1 MAYGLRN
8 RGTPKDEID
17 RRVRETAKTLELS
30 ALLERRPRELSGGQR
45 QRVAMGRAIVRNP
58 KVFLFD
64 EPLSNLDAKLRGQ
77 MRVEIKN
84 LQRSLGVTSVYVT
97 HDQLEAMTLA
107 DLLVVMNAGT
117 VEQAGDPL
125 DIYEKPASTFV
136 ASFIGAPPMNL
147 LPAGQGSVAPGNAPK
162 GAATI
167 GFRPEDADVAH
178 SGETPAGAL
187 ALDADVEAVE
197 PVGAE
202 SFLYCAA
209 ARSRIVVRVSG
220 RAAAQPG
227 ERLRVIARP
236 EKLHWFDAAGRRI
249 G

>member
-1 MAYGLRN
+1 
-8 RGTPKDEID
+8 
-17 RRVRETAKTLELS
+17 VRATAQTLELS
-30 ALLERRPRELSGGQR
+30 NLLERRPRELSGGQR

-77 MRVEIKN
+77 MRVEIRN

-107 DLLVVMNAGT
+107 DLLVVMNAGL
-117 VEQAGDPL
+117 VEQAGNPL
-125 DIYEKPASTFV
+125 DVYERPASVFV

-147 LPAGQGSVAPGNAPK
+147 LPVTRSNGSYVVGAGGDGAPAHAAPALAGPPG
-162 GAATI
+162 GAAVTL
-167 GFRPEDADVAH
+167 GFRPEDAGIARGSEAPD
-178 SGETPAGAL
+178 GAL
-187 ALDADVEAVE
+187 SLEAEVEAVE

-209 ARSRIVVRVSG
+209 AGARIVVRVSG
-220 RAAAQPG
+220 RALARPG
-227 ERLRVIARP
+227 ERLRVVAQADR
-236 EKLHWFDAAGRRI
+236 LHWFGADEKRI